1 MIPKTLL
8 RHVRRLEIRTNRLVN
23 SVFGGEYH
31 SVFKGQGIEFADVRE
46 YIPGDD
52 IRSIDWNLT
61 ARSQHPF
68 VKKYVEERELTV
80 VFLVDCSGSTQF
92 GSREKLKAESIAEI
106 CALLAFSAGKNNDK
120 VGLISFTD
128 RIEKY
133 IAPRKGRSRILR
145 VIREILYPVV
155 TGRGTDIQLALEF
168 MNRVL
173 KRRAIVFLVSDFQ
186 SPEFLKPLKLISQKH
201 DLIAIKVKDPL
212 ERKFPKAGFVALQ
225 EAETGK
231 TVFLNTGL
239 RKWRE
244 EYRQLA
250 EYRDRKLESDL
261 KSSRIDRINIEVGQN
276 TIDPVLRFFKER
288 EKRYR

>member
-1 MIPKTLL
+1 MIPKNLL
-8 RHVRRLEIRTNRLVN
+8 RNVRRIEIRTNRLVN

-46 YIPGDD
+46 YVPGDD

-61 ARSQHPF
+61 ARSQHAY
-68 VKKYVEERELTV
+68 VKKYMEERELTV

-92 GSREKLKAESIAEI
+92 GSREKLKSETIAEL

-145 VIREILYPVV
+145 LIREILYPTV
-155 TGRGTDIQLALEF
+155 TGRGTNIQLALEF
-168 MNRVL
+168 LNRVL
-173 KRRAIVFLVSDFQ
+173 KRRAIIFLVSDFV
-186 SPEFLKPLKLISQKH
+186 SPEFLKPIKLVSRKH
-201 DLIAIKVKDPL
+201 DLVAVRIKDPL
-212 ERKFPKAGFVALQ
+212 ENKFPKAGFVALE

-239 RKWRE
+239 RKWRD
-244 EYRQLA
+244 EYQRLA
-250 EYRDRKLESDL
+250 ERQDRKLESDL
-261 KSSRIDRINIEVGQN
+261 KSARVDRINIEIGQN
-276 TIDPVLRFFKER
+276 AIDPVMRFFKER
-288 EKRYR
+288 EKRFR